1 MNINIK
7 YIDNSIDLN
16 EEKINSIE
24 IENKGCF
31 FRTINN
37 LMEISNGFIIED
49 IYCYDNENNEIN
61 LSNNI
66 LLIANYFDMDLMF
79 KKYSNNLQKMIIND
93 TDEKLV
99 NDFAIK
105 YKNLIEKFKSSLSE
119 IDLPI
124 KINDEFSLEQLI
136 KITKPTINTPN
147 DLIKSIY
154 LLIDLEKI
162 FTLNKLIIFVNLKQ
176 YLSKQEISELYKY
189 ALYNKIQILLI
200 DNQSYSTTLENERK
214 IIIDDNLDEYML

>member
-7 YIDNSIDLN
+7 YIDNPIELN

-37 LMEISNGFIIED
+37 LMEMSNGSIIED

-61 LSNNI
+61 LSNKI
-66 LLIANYFDMDLMF
+66 LLIANYFDMDSMF
-79 KKYSNNLQKMIIND
+79 KKYSNNLQKIIIND
-93 TDEKLV
+93 TDEKIV
-99 NDFAIK
+99 NDLAIK

-136 KITKPTINTPN
+136 KLTKPIINTPN

-162 FTLNKLIIFVNLKQ
+162 FKINKLIIFVNLKQ

-189 ALYNKIQILLI
+189 ALYNKI
-200 DNQSYSTTLENERK
+200 
-214 IIIDDNLDEYML
+214 